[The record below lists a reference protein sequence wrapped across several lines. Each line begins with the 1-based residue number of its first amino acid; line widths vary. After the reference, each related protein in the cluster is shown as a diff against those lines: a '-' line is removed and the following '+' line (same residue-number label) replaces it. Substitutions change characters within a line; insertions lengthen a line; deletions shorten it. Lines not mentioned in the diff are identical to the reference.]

1 MLASDLMKLAQ
12 PAFCSWGTSAPV
24 LSVMADTAI
33 VKGARG
39 PEVDV
44 RWTKEAD
51 NRRSRCKMSL
61 ASTPSRLQAQVVHRK
76 VASKTY
82 LLLVR
87 TLCFMYSRVGSG
99 TVCAMRVLIR
109 WDG

>member
-24 LSVMADTAI
+24 LSVMADREIA
-33 VKGARG
+33 KGARG
-39 PEVDV
+39 PQVDV

-51 NRRSRCKMSL
+51 SRRSPCKVSL
-61 ASTPSRLQAQVVHRK
+61 ASTPSWLQAQVVHRK
-76 VASKTY
+76 VGLKTHR
-82 LLLVR
+82 LLVQ